1 MKFKHRPIWIYNVTI
16 DDFKIDDIPSAARAF
31 IQRGVI
37 PRLEKNGFECDEFDV
52 MVCFGPRP
60 DTMNLNFMLF
70 KEHKIGLL
78 EISLPSKLDQYEI
91 RENLN
96 DLIADALEPEYHDVI
111 KWTQDEVNLRYLE
124 LFIECINKPTEEIF
138 KNGLINISLFL
149 AATNDEKYVRSTSVY
164 HNGIFRGIVEQEF
177 IRDIIDVAKDDLMEF
192 MTEERMMLI
201 RSKYNRFYQKYML
214 LHPNTYLDWKMKSE
228 DYNAEH
234 KIHE

>member
-1 MKFKHRPIWIYNVTI
+1 MKFKHRPVWTYNVTI
-16 DDFKIDDIPSAARAF
+16 DEFKIDDIPSEARTF

-37 PRLEKNGFECDEFDV
+37 PQLEENGLKCDEFDV

-91 RENLN
+91 CENLD

-124 LFIECINKPTEEIF
+124 LFIECINKPTEKIF
-138 KNGLINISLFL
+138 KNGLINISIS
-149 AATNDEKYVRSTSVY
+149 DKYVRSTAVY
-164 HNGIFRGIVEQEF
+164 HNGIFRGFVEQEF
-177 IRDIIDVAKDDLMEF
+177 IRDIIDVAKNDLMEF
-192 MTEERMMLI
+192 MTEDRMTI
-201 RSKYNRFYQKYML
+201 VRSRYNRFYQHYII
-214 LHPNTYLDWKMKSE
+214 LHPDNKLHEKMELE
-228 DYNAEH
+228 DNNVGHE
-234 KIHE
+234 IHE

>member
-1 MKFKHRPIWIYNVTI
+1 MKFKYRSIWTYNVTI
-16 DDFKIDDIPSAARAF
+16 DEFKIDDIPSEARAF

-37 PRLEKNGFECDEFDV
+37 PQLEKNGFECDEFDA
-52 MVCFGPRP
+52 MVCFEPRP

-91 RENLN
+91 CENLN

-124 LFIECINKPTEEIF
+124 LFIECINKPIDEIF
-138 KNGLINISLFL
+138 KNGLINISF
-149 AATNDEKYVRSTSVY
+149 DENYVRWDSTFGKWALY
-164 HNGIFRGIVEQEF
+164 HNGIFRGTVEQTF

-201 RSKYNRFYQKYML
+201 RSKYNRFYQKYILM
-214 LHPNTYLDWKMKSE
+214 HPNNNLDLKMKLE
-228 DYNAEH
+228 DYNVEH
-234 KIHE
+234 KIPE

>member
-1 MKFKHRPIWIYNVTI
+1 MKFKHRPVWTYNVTI
-16 DDFKIDDIPSAARAF
+16 DEFKIDDIPSEARAF

-37 PRLEKNGFECDEFDV
+37 PQLEENGLECDEFDV

-70 KEHKIGLL
+70 KEHKMGLL

-91 RENLN
+91 CENLD

-124 LFIECINKPTEEIF
+124 LFIECINKPTDEIF
-138 KNGLINISLFL
+138 KNGLINISF
-149 AATNDEKYVRSTSVY
+149 DEKYVRSTSVY

-177 IRDIIDVAKDDLMEF
+177 IREIIDVAKDDLMEF
-192 MTEERMMLI
+192 MNEEHMMLI
-201 RSKYNRFYQKYML
+201 RSKYNRFYQKYIL
-214 LHPNTYLDWKMKSE
+214 LHPNNNLDWKMKLE

-234 KIHE
+234 KISE